1 MFKKIVVAVAVV
13 VLSLG
18 IALPA
23 SAQSKGTDG
32 QATTLSPG
40 IICWWFG
47 WC

>member
-1 MFKKIVVAVAVV
+1 MFKKVAVGVAVV

-23 SAQSKGTDG
+23 SAQSKVVED
-32 QATTLSPG
+32 QATTLAPG
-40 IICWWFG
+40 IFCIWFG

>member
-1 MFKKIVVAVAVV
+1 MFKKIVVGVAVV

-23 SAQSKGTDG
+23 SAQSKATDG

-40 IICWWFG
+40 WFCVWFG

>member
-1 MFKKIVVAVAVV
+1 MFKKIAVGVAVA

-23 SAQSKGTDG
+23 SAESKVAES
-32 QATTLSPG
+32 QATTMAPG
-40 IICWWFG
+40 IFCIWFG

>member
-1 MFKKIVVAVAVV
+1 MFKKIAIGAAVV

-23 SAQSKGTDG
+23 SAQSKTTDG
-32 QATTLSPG
+32 QVTTMSPG
-40 IICWWFG
+40 IICIWFG